1 MKLRL
6 LVTFLFVLASNCAA
20 HAAAPIE
27 LELATERGVQ
37 ITAPREWLQLLT
49 TIGIDNVRIR
59 GARAGDEPSVKN
71 RGSSERPR
79 YFVVGILTSRHQ
91 LQLPGGTFS
100 RNDKAKLKDYFEG
113 LTADGAEAVTAPR
126 GRFGLTEKE
135 MAAVLAD
142 LAQPIEFQTKELA
155 VREVM
160 EQLQAKFKARI
171 ALDVASDRALQDSAP
186 CRDELKGLTSG
197 TGLAILLRGSG
208 LALRP
213 EKLRGERVAYRI
225 EPIASDAMDEE
236 TLGNVKGAD
245 SKRWPIGWEP
255 QQTPGELAP
264 SLFEFRN
271 AEISGFTLEETL
283 AAIGPRVKI
292 PIYIDHAALATHK
305 IEPARIQVRL
315 ARTRTIYKR
324 VIDRV
329 LAQAKLGS
337 QVRIDEAGTPFLW
350 ITP

>member
-1 MKLRL
+1 MQNRFAT
-6 LVTFLFVLASNCAA
+6 VVLILIASATACAA
-20 HAAAPIE
+20 PPIE
-27 LELATERGVQ
+27 LELATERGMQ

-49 TIGIDNVRIR
+49 SIGIDNVQIR
-59 GARAGDEPSVKN
+59 GFRVGDEPSVKN
-71 RGSSERPR
+71 RGSAERPR
-79 YFVVGILTSRHQ
+79 YHVVGILTSRHH
-91 LQLPGGTFS
+91 LRLPGGAFS

-113 LTADGAEAVTAPR
+113 LTADGAESLTAPR

-135 MAAVLAD
+135 MTAVLAD
-142 LAQPIEFQTKELA
+142 LAQPIEFPTKGLP
-155 VREVM
+155 VRDVM
-160 EQLQAKFKARI
+160 ERLQATFKARI
-171 ALDVASDRALQDSAP
+171 ALDGPSDRALRDSAP
-186 CRDELKGLTSG
+186 CSDELKGLTAG
-197 TGLAILLRGSG
+197 TGLAILLRSSG

-213 EKLRGERVAYRI
+213 EKLRGEPVTYRI
-225 EPIASDAMDEE
+225 EPVAAEAIDEE
-236 TLGNVKGAD
+236 TLGNAESAD
-245 SKRWPIGWEP
+245 LKSWPVGWES

-264 SLFEFRN
+264 SLFEYRN

-283 AAIGPRVKI
+283 AAIGPRVRI
-292 PIYIDHAALATHK
+292 PIYIDHAALAKHK
-305 IEPARIQVRL
+305 IELAKIQVRL